1 VRSPGVTPRAG
12 TETLGGARTGSV
24 PCLLLRCLRLAVQQR
39 EDASVTPP
47 RTWAQ
52 LSQKWRALW
61 LATSCACAFCFDRP
75 AIFVT
80 DDSSVVGQC

>member
-1 VRSPGVTPRAG
+1 VRIPGVTPRAG

-47 RTWAQ
+47 REAAPRGARVRPKDMGAAE
-52 LSQKWRALW
+52 SKVACS
-61 LATSCACAFCFDRP
+61 LARN
-75 AIFVT
+75 
-80 DDSSVVGQC
+80 